1 MHNTQ
6 HGLRRLNQCRQTAQ
20 RLIQQTQQ
28 SDQQYR
34 QMLHQERQNIQMS
47 AADSKPRTTSRTY
60 HSASAART

>member
-6 HGLRRLNQCRQTAQ
+6 HGLRLNQCRQTAQ

-34 QMLHQERQNIQMS
+34 QMLHQERQNIKS